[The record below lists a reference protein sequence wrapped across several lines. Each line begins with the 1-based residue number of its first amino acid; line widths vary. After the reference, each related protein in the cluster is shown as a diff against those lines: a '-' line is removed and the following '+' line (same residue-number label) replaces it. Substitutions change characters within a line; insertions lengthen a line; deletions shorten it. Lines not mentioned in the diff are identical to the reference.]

1 MAFRDMSNVE
11 QAYQKVYNTEGSKD
25 ELTAVAMQSLYSDPT
40 FKTTIVEEMRDY
52 TEGEFG
58 PIIIHGKYP
67 MNFDTL
73 IDR

>member
-1 MAFRDMSNVE
+1 MSNVE
-11 QAYQKVYNTEGSKD
+11 QAYQKVYNTEGSQD

-40 FKTTIVEEMRDY
+40 FKVTIVEEMVAY
-52 TEGEFG
+52 TEGEVG

-67 MNFDTL
+67 MNEDTI